1 MKVNWTLLIGR
12 LKMKEISISDLSSF
26 GLLIGFIAVFFV
38 LIVYHGLCLWGTQ
51 SIYRRHANKLIAK
64 KQYIRMEIS
73 FFMGLSAIALI
84 HLSEI
89 GILSL
94 LGLMH
99 GVASRI
105 DHAIV
110 VIGGIYTTIGSEQAV
125 SNLPSRY
132 RILAVVLSMSSLFC
146 FAWSTAVMMDMM
158 RAYRRMRASDETI
171 AGNN

>member
-1 MKVNWTLLIGR
+1 MKD
-12 LKMKEISISDLSSF
+12 ISIGDLSSF
-26 GLLIGFIAVFFV
+26 GLLIGFIVVFLV
-38 LIVYHGLCLWGTQ
+38 LIVYHGLCLWAAQ
-51 SIYRRHANKLIAK
+51 SMYHRHANKLIAK
-64 KQYIRMEIS
+64 KQYFRMEIF
-73 FFMGLSAIALI
+73 FFMGLSALALI

-99 GVASRI
+99 GVATSI

-158 RAYRRMRASDETI
+158 RTYRKIRGSDGTI
-171 AGNN
+171 VGDS

>member
-1 MKVNWTLLIGR
+1 M
-12 LKMKEISISDLSSF
+12 
-26 GLLIGFIAVFFV
+26 FFV
-38 LIVYHGLCLWGTQ
+38 LIVYHGLCLWGAQ
-51 SIYRRHANKLIAK
+51 SIYHRHANKLIAK
-64 KQYIRMEIS
+64 KEYIRMEIF
-73 FFMGLSAIALI
+73 FFMGLSALALI

-99 GVASRI
+99 GVAISI

-158 RAYRRMRASDETI
+158 RVYRKISPSDGTVED
-171 AGNN
+171 NN

>member
-1 MKVNWTLLIGR
+1 
-12 LKMKEISISDLSSF
+12 MKEISIGDLSSF
-26 GLLIGFIAVFFV
+26 GLLIGFILVFFL
-38 LIVYHGLCLWGTQ
+38 LIVYHGLCLWTAQ
-51 SIYRRHANKLIAK
+51 SVYHRHANKLIAK
-64 KQYIRMEIS
+64 KQYFRMEIF
-73 FFMGLSAIALI
+73 FFMGLSALALI

-99 GVASRI
+99 GVASSI

-158 RAYRRMRASDETI
+158 RTYRKIRASDGTI
-171 AGNN
+171 VANN

>member
-1 MKVNWTLLIGR
+1 M
-12 LKMKEISISDLSSF
+12 
-26 GLLIGFIAVFFV
+26 FFV
-38 LIVYHGLCLWGTQ
+38 LIVYHGLCLWGAQ
-51 SIYRRHANKLIAK
+51 SIYHRHANKLIAK
-64 KQYIRMEIS
+64 KQYFRMEIF
-73 FFMGLSAIALI
+73 FFMGLSALALI

-99 GVASRI
+99 GVAISI
-105 DHAIV
+105 DHAII

-158 RAYRRMRASDETI
+158 RTYRKVRASDGTI
-171 AGNN
+171 VGNE

>member
-1 MKVNWTLLIGR
+1 MKD
-12 LKMKEISISDLSSF
+12 ISIGDLSSF
-26 GLLIGFIAVFFV
+26 GLLIGFIVVFLV
-38 LIVYHGLCLWGTQ
+38 LIVYHGLCLWAAQ
-51 SIYRRHANKLIAK
+51 SMYHRHANKLIAK
-64 KQYIRMEIS
+64 KQYFRMEIF
-73 FFMGLSAIALI
+73 FFMGLSALALI

-99 GVASRI
+99 GVATSI

-110 VIGGIYTTIGSEQAV
+110 VIGGIYTTIGSERAV

-158 RAYRRMRASDETI
+158 RTYRKIRGSDGSI
-171 AGNN
+171 AGDN